1 MGERHYVNV
10 SVDVTVGQIFGD
22 STPNTRSALG
32 KSVVFTL
39 GLEVYSSNLLEPGGF
54 LLMSNLVC

>member
-1 MGERHYVNV
+1 MNV

-22 STPNTRSALG
+22 STPNTRAALG

-39 GLEVYSSNLLEPGGF
+39 GLEVYSGNLLEPGGF